1 METSR
6 TDNASQTT
14 EQSQIRERGIQ
25 LADKPIETKVN
36 NKDEHY
42 KFLKL
47 MWVIEKV
54 PELWDKYLKVAS
66 STVFRMLN
74 VSIVLFAVYS
84 IY

>member
-1 METSR
+1 
-6 TDNASQTT
+6 
-14 EQSQIRERGIQ
+14 
-25 LADKPIETKVN
+25 
-36 NKDEHY
+36 
-42 KFLKL
+42 